1 MSNIPTASEFTK
13 MFKPKE
19 KEKIIRFAKI
29 DPIYAS
35 GRPALIFD
43 GETVATVKK
52 YPYLSS
58 YVPNPNDRVMLIKN
72 VIIGKII

>member
-29 DPIYAS
+29 DPIYTS

-43 GETVATVKK
+43 GEAVATVKK

-58 YVPNPNDRVMLIKN
+58 YTPMANDKVMLIKN
-72 VIIGKII
+72 VIIGKVM

>member
-29 DPIYAS
+29 DPIYTS

-43 GETVATVKK
+43 GETAATIKQ
-52 YPYLSS
+52 YPYLES
-58 YVPNPNDRVMLIKN
+58 YTPMANDKVMLIKN
-72 VIIGKII
+72 VIIGKVM